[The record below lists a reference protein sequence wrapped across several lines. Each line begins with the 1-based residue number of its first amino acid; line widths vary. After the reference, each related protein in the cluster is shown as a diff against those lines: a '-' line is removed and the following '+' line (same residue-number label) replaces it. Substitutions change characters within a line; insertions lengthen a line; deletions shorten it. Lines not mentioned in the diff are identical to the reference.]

1 MTEQVLESFKCLD
14 ATQQASLLKEILTK
28 ETKAALRKQKK
39 NEYMKA
45 YMVKYYHSHDEYATR
60 VRERVLNTYKKK
72 RDEKQQINN

>member
-1 MTEQVLESFKCLD
+1 MTEQVLESFKSLD
-14 ATQQASLLKEILTK
+14 TTQQTSLLKEILTK

-39 NEYMKA
+39 NEYMKE

-72 RDEKQQINN
+72 RDEKLQINN

>member
-1 MTEQVLESFKCLD
+1 MTEQVLESFKSLD
-14 ATQQASLLKEILTK
+14 ATQQASLLKEILTE

-60 VRERVLNTYKKK
+60 VRQRTLNTYRKKMEENLK
-72 RDEKQQINN
+72 IN